1 MRKLARPNLMPNSLF
16 IAALIAGSIA
26 PDARAQASSATK
38 AANAA
43 TTTTFGSEWILR
55 ALARPAP
62 MRTDFVEVRDSPML
76 KAPLRLSGEYRR
88 PDERTLVR
96 EVRAPYRETTTI
108 VSPTS
113 AASTTALSTAGAGAA
128 TISRAG
134 AGEATIS
141 RPGKTPRTFSLARAP
156 ELASLQTSF
165 GALLAGDRSG
175 LERSYRL
182 TASGTT
188 QRWTLALAPK
198 DAALAARV
206 RQIVLHG
213 QGAELR
219 CIETQPSKGP
229 LQRTLLA
236 SAALA
241 VKTDSDAKALETLC
255 RIGLK

>member
-1 MRKLARPNLMPNSLF
+1 MPNSVF

-26 PDARAQASSATK
+26 ADARAQATSAAK
-38 AANAA
+38 ATNAA
-43 TTTTFGSEWILR
+43 TAATATTFGSEWILR

-108 VSPTS
+108 VSPRAVAS
-113 AASTTALSTAGAGAA
+113 AAAPLTAAPSTAAPS
-128 TISRAG
+128 TAG

-141 RPGKTPRTFSLARAP
+141 RPGKTPRRFSLARAP

-175 LERSYRL
+175 LQRSYRL
-182 TASGTT
+182 TATGTT

-241 VKTDSDAKALETLC
+241 VKADSDAKALETLC
-255 RIGLK
+255 RVGLK